1 MSETEPLQI
10 DRLAAG
16 PEVIEALAT
25 LLITVVE
32 AGASVSFMAPLP
44 PEKARAHW
52 TSALAEAGAG
62 RRVVLGAYAGS
73 TLVGTVSLN
82 LDMPENQPHRADVIK
97 MLVAPEHRRRG
108 IAKALLAALE
118 VEARLLRRTVL
129 VLDTVV
135 GDSGDRLYARAGWTR
150 VGEIPDYA
158 LMPDGRLCAT
168 AIYWKAV

>member
-1 MSETEPLQI
+1 MTEAASLRI
-10 DRLAAG
+10 DRLSAA
-16 PEVIEALAT
+16 PVVIEDLAN
-25 LLITVVE
+25 LLIAVVE
-32 AGASVSFMAPLP
+32 AGASVSFMAPLA

-52 TSALAEAGAG
+52 AFALAEASAG
-62 RRVVLGAYAGS
+62 RRVVLGAYAGP

-97 MLVAPEHRRRG
+97 MLVAPEHRRQG
-108 IAKALLAALE
+108 IAEKLLAALE
-118 VEARLLRRTVL
+118 AEARSLGRTVL
-129 VLDTVV
+129 VLVTVV
-135 GDSGDRLYARAGWTR
+135 GDSGDRLYARVGWIR